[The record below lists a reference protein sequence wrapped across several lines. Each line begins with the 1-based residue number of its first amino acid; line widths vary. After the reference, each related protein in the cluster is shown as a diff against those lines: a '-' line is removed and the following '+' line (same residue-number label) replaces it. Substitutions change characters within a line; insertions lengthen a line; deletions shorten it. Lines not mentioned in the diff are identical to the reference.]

1 VILLL
6 GKLAEDTFF
15 AASNFLS
22 IEGDCS
28 YMSPKE
34 PKRAQK
40 RLCNLNTTGMSLD
53 RVLSQIVPVS
63 LISSFEILRGRLD
76 S

>member
-1 VILLL
+1 MILLL

-34 PKRAQK
+34 PKRDFATT
-40 RLCNLNTTGMSLD
+40 LNTTGMSLD